1 MPKLSLKKLL
11 SRIKDRKI
19 GKGKTVLVA
28 FSGGV
33 DSSVA
38 TYILKLQ
45 GYKVIAGFMKN
56 WSDTKN
62 ELTGECSW
70 REERRMALRVA
81 AKLNIPLKT
90 FDFEKSYRKDVIDEM
105 FLYYKNGLTPNP
117 DVVCNQKIKFPL
129 FWKEAKKLKADLMAT
144 GHYVRRLPEQG
155 KSKEYKLLRAICEK
169 KDQSYFLYRT
179 TQSELSHTLFPI
191 GYYTKE
197 EVRFMAKE
205 LEFHN
210 YDKKGTKG
218 ICFIGKINLKDF
230 LQQKIPPKKGR
241 FVTPEGKIV
250 GEHDGIMYYTIGQR
264 IGPRFGMNIKK
275 QPGKESGQRWYVAIK
290 NVKKNEIIVA
300 PEGHNVLLRKEIAVL
315 KKNFHFINK
324 KTHPKKVLAR
334 IRHVG
339 ELLPSQIKYDKEKK
353 IYLITLKQAITGVA
367 QGQSVVLYN
376 KDEVIGGGEIVFPE
390 MIK

>member
-1 MPKLSLKKLL
+1 
-11 SRIKDRKI
+11 
-19 GKGKTVLVA
+19 
-28 FSGGV
+28 
-33 DSSVA
+33 
-38 TYILKLQ
+38 
-45 GYKVIAGFMKN
+45 
-56 WSDTKN
+56 
-62 ELTGECSW
+62 
-70 REERRMALRVA
+70 
-81 AKLNIPLKT
+81 
-90 FDFEKSYRKDVIDEM
+90 
-105 FLYYKNGLTPNP
+105 
-117 DVVCNQKIKFPL
+117 
-129 FWKEAKKLKADLMAT
+129 MAT

-155 KSKEYKLLRAICEK
+155 KSKEYKLLRSTCEE

-179 TQSELSHTLFPI
+179 TQDELSHTLFPI

-205 LEFHN
+205 LGFHN

-230 LQQKIPPKKGR
+230 LQQKIPPKKGN
-241 FVTPEGKIV
+241 FVTPKGKIV

-275 QPGKESGQRWYVAIK
+275 QPGKESGQRWYVAVKDI
-290 NVKKNEIIVA
+290 KKNEIIVA
-300 PEGHNVLLRKEIAVL
+300 PEGHKILLRKEIAVL
-315 KKNFHFINK
+315 KNNFHFINK
-324 KTHPKKVLAR
+324 KTPPKKVLAR

-339 ELLPSQIKYDKEKK
+339 ELLPSKIRYNKEKK
-353 IYLITLKQAITGVA
+353 IYLITLNQAITGVA